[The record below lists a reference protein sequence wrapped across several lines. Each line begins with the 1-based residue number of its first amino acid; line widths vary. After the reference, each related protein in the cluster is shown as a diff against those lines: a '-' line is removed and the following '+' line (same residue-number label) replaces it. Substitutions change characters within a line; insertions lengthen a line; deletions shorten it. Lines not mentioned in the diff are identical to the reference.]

1 MDQGSH
7 QKRDS
12 EHLKE
17 WEVLPQGTLGATLK
31 RSLSRVSPRRRSHGR
46 FLPKELFQERLFEE
60 ISRSDR
66 SGRPFSI
73 ILIDTRLLGAGGLSQ
88 EEIAQLMCKR
98 ARSLRASDVM
108 GWCNEGLVGVILPD
122 STEKQASAVVERVK
136 NWLWELLKGGE
147 SRFSDL
153 DGAVKILE
161 YPTSL
166 RAAIISC
173 WGKRGD
179 DPEKEPPPDPSG
191 LKGCSV
197 EWGFLSRRRA
207 RPLDRLAMRVLDII
221 GSSLGLVILAPLM
234 VLIAI
239 AIKMDS
245 RGPVLFRQKRV
256 GQYGKEFTM
265 YKFRSMHHNCDE
277 ELHREYVGRLI
288 ENRAEQYQAGG
299 QCLFKLAC
307 DPRVTRVGKFL
318 RRTSL
323 DELPQ
328 LINVLKGEMSLVGP
342 RPPLPYEVEMYKS
355 WHLRR
360 ILEAKPG
367 ITGLWQVCGRAST
380 TFEEQVRLDLRYSER
395 QSVLLYLWIIL
406 RTFKAVFEAKGAC

>member
-1 MDQGSH
+1 MDQGSD

-12 EHLKE
+12 EHLNDLE
-17 WEVLPQGTLGATLK
+17 LPPQETLVATLK
-31 RSLSRVSPRRRSHGR
+31 RRISRVSSRIGYHRR
-46 FLPKELFQERLFEE
+46 FLPQELFQERLLEE

-66 SGRPFSI
+66 SGRPFSV
-73 ILIDTRLLGAGGLSQ
+73 ILINTQVLGDRRLLQ
-88 EEIAQLMCKR
+88 EGIGQLMSKH
-98 ARSLRASDVM
+98 ARSLRTSDLM
-108 GWCNEGLVGVILPD
+108 GWCQEDLVGVILPD
-122 STEKQASAVVERVK
+122 STEKQASAVVERIK
-136 NWLWELLKGGE
+136 GWLWELLRGGE
-147 SRFSDL
+147 FHFSDL
-153 DGAVKILE
+153 DRAVKILE

-166 RAAIISC
+166 KAAIISS
-173 WGKRGD
+173 WSKGTDGL
-179 DPEKEPPPDPSG
+179 EKGRPSDASG

-197 EWGFLSRRRA
+197 EWGFLSKRKVHT
-207 RPLDRLAMRVLDII
+207 LDLVAMRLLDII
-221 GSSLGLVILAPLM
+221 GSALGLVILAPLM
-234 VLIAI
+234 LLIAI
-239 AIKMDS
+239 AIKMES
-245 RGPVLFRQKRV
+245 RGPVLFRQKRI
-256 GQYGKEFTM
+256 GQYGKEFIM

-277 ELHREYVGRLI
+277 KLHREYMGRLI

-299 QCLFKLAC
+299 QSLFKLAC
-307 DPRVTRVGKFL
+307 DPRVTKVGKFL
-318 RRTSL
+318 RKTSL

-360 ILEAKPG
+360 ILEVKPG

-395 QSVLLYLWIIL
+395 QSLLLYLWIIL